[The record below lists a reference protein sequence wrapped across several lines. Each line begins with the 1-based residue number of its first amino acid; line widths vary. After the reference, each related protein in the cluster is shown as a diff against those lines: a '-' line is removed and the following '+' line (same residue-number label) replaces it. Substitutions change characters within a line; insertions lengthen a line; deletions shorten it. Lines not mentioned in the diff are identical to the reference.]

1 MADWGMADWAL
12 WIEMSAMGRA
22 ARGVIWLYPAANV
35 LHVLGAGLLFGAIAA
50 FDIAVLR
57 HGPAAVAGVAGSG
70 SRPGGGIAAST
81 LPLALAGAG
90 LALLSGAVL
99 FAADAVAL
107 AGNGMLWAKTV
118 ALVLAAGNA
127 LAWHMRPPGSR
138 RQAAASLA
146 LWIAVLT
153 TGRLIAYV

>member
-1 MADWGMADWAL
+1 MDDLAL
-12 WIEMSAMGRA
+12 WIEMSALGRA

-57 HGPAAVAGVAGSG
+57 HGPAAVSGVTGTG
-70 SRPGGGIAAST
+70 IRPGGGGIAAST

-90 LALLSGAVL
+90 MAVLSGAVL

-107 AGNGMLWAKTV
+107 AGNGMLWAKAV

-127 LAWHMRPPGSR
+127 LAWHLRPPGSR
-138 RQAAASLA
+138 LQAAASLA